1 MRFGGV
7 ALSLECLNHPPK
19 FSLSSF
25 THSFDQCFAGLKHRY
40 RVFVVDNF
48 SSFMKSMPFQRS
60 GGFNNTVYRNVHG
73 TVFIEVSHLENRV
86 AKTMVHL
93 VNF

>member
-1 MRFGGV
+1 LGSVREAEIFATLLFYPMFSGSPNGSSRSPRKGGLIAV
-7 ALSLECLNHPPK
+7 H
-19 FSLSSF
+19 SS
-25 THSFDQCFAGLKHRY
+25 G
-40 RVFVVDNF
+40 DNF
-48 SSFMKSMPFQRS
+48 SSFMKSMTFQRS

-86 AKTMVHL
+86 AKTMFHL